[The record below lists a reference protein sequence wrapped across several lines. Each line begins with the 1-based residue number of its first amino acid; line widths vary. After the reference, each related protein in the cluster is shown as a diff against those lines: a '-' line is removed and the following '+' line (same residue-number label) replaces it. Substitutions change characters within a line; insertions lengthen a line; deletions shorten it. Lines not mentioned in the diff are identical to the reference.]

1 LGRTLEIPIIIRSLA
16 GTFALEGKND
26 LPLIP
31 DDTFLAT
38 LDSGGHQVVNGY
50 DLQWWTGRKPKDL
63 SKVEILNAST
73 LEKCLKHFQK
83 QTGNPKSNFVF
94 PAGAGAG
101 RNTTMTHPAGY
112 GAGSG
117 TFPTSS
123 QASSGPVA
131 GCHACPQYKTLLSDI
146 LQDVLKFKNFAS
158 IMSTSSE
165 NLINIGIRRASAFN
179 LLHEAAILKE
189 TSNVTPP
196 AKASTAH
203 RISSVARS
211 ASSEVNRLNNLPA
224 SSYKWTWGET
234 LTEEEVLNL
243 RRTGTRPGRIPHSGY
258 DISLPDGSPG
268 GEYSDGPATMPSLS
282 GQHDDVTVETSFI
295 PPPTDLH
302 FPKYFAKCD
311 HRHMYDPFQISQ
323 LSIPPV
329 ATPTVRSVIN
339 TSPAPAPAPAS
350 PSFLADASG
359 SGIDVET
366 HTNVQDL
373 ADVWTSGSESDNIV
387 GSPRK
392 GSGSS
397 SKVVPAPA
405 LSSILADVSGTGNDI
420 GTNKDVQDLADVWT
434 SGSESENIVG
444 SPDKGSRSASNVILD
459 LADVW
464 KDVDEETGSNPEE
477 DVLQLADLWQDQG
490 GAEDLDEEH
499 SGDELA
505 GVSYDDVSALA
516 EEWID
521 SEDAEE
527 TPDPAFSSRTRDGSY
542 GPEDFNFLRDDMFD
556 LDDVVEEC

>member
-1 LGRTLEIPIIIRSLA
+1 M
-16 GTFALEGKND
+16 ALEGKND

-83 QTGNPKSNFVF
+83 QTANPKSNFVF

-101 RNTTMTHPAGY
+101 RKKNVSSTHPAGY

-211 ASSEVNRLNNLPA
+211 ASSELNRLNNLPA

-234 LTEEEVLNL
+234 LTEDEVFNL

-268 GEYSDGPATMPSLS
+268 GEYSNGPATMPSLTS
-282 GQHDDVTVETSFI
+282 EHDDVTVETSFI

-329 ATPTVRSVIN
+329 ATPTIRSVIN
-339 TSPAPAPAPAS
+339 TAPAPAPAS

-359 SGIDVET
+359 PGIHVGTD
-366 HTNVQDL
+366 TNVQDL

-387 GSPRK
+387 GSPSK
-392 GSGSS
+392 GSG
-397 SKVVPAPA
+397 
-405 LSSILADVSGTGNDI
+405 
-420 GTNKDVQDLADVWT
+420 
-434 SGSESENIVG
+434 
-444 SPDKGSRSASNVILD
+444 SASNVILD

-464 KDVDEETGSNPEE
+464 KDVDEEEMGSNPEE